1 MSEVSPR
8 NIDTSGILKLMRSG
22 GDFAR
27 LFDDGPKASPTD
39 PIKMYRGEALRK
51 TTETLVPDELVGK
64 FNTPNPKKAR
74 KYPEDFALGGKITR
88 SFETTAEDLL
98 KNAHKAHM
106 YHGKVALDLNL
117 AKGVPADKA
126 SSLFAEYAN
135 EVDDFFLK
143 EFKDLKEGRMSKE
156 RLMQLAM
163 TSMDE
168 GIFDQRGKID
178 VLETFK
184 RGNIPV
190 AASVGIGRLSKEA
203 LPRLLKGAGIAALP
217 LDLVLGANKTGLD
230 PQEEIAQ
237 AMGISPNL
245 LYNMPEEEFAQIES
259 MFRQTMAARA
269 KQDSADAQSID
280 ATVP

>member
-1 MSEVSPR
+1 MSEVRPR
-8 NIDTSGILKLMRSG
+8 NIDTSGILNLMRSG
-22 GDFAR
+22 GNFAR
-27 LFDDGPKASPTD
+27 LFDDGPKASLTD

-74 KYPEDFALGGKITR
+74 RYPEDFALGGKITR

-117 AKGVPADKA
+117 AKGVPSDKA

-190 AASVGIGRLSKEA
+190 AAGVGIGRLSKEA
-203 LPRLLKGAGIAALP
+203 LPYLLKGAGIAALP
-217 LDLVLGANKTGLD
+217 LDLVLGANKTGMD

-269 KQDSADAQSID
+269 KQDSADAQSVD

>member
-1 MSEVSPR
+1 MSEVRPR
-8 NIDTSGILKLMRSG
+8 NIDTSGILNLMRSG

-27 LFDDGPKASPTD
+27 LFDDGPKASLTD

-217 LDLVLGANKTGLD
+217 LDLVLGANKTGMD

-237 AMGISPNL
+237 AMGINPNL

-280 ATVP
+280 AAVP

>member
-1 MSEVSPR
+1 MSEVRPR

-27 LFDDGPKASPTD
+27 LFDDGPKASLTD
-39 PIKMYRGEALRK
+39 PIKMFRGEALRK

-74 KYPEDFALGGKITR
+74 RYPEDFALGGKITR

-98 KNAHKAHM
+98 KSAHKAHM
-106 YHGKVALDLNL
+106 FHGKVALDLNL

-135 EVDDFFLK
+135 EVDDFFVK
-143 EFKDLKEGRMSKE
+143 ELKDLKEGRMSKE

-178 VLETFK
+178 VSETFK

-203 LPRLLKGAGIAALP
+203 LPYLLKGAGIAALP

>member
-1 MSEVSPR
+1 MSENRPR
-8 NIDTSGILKLMRSG
+8 NIDTSGILNLMRSG
-22 GDFAR
+22 GSFAR
-27 LFDDGPKASPTD
+27 MFDDGPKASLTD

-51 TTETLVPDELVGK
+51 STETLVPDELVGK

-74 KYPEDFALGGKITR
+74 RYPEDFALGGKITR
-88 SFETTAEDLL
+88 SFETTAEDLV
-98 KNAHKAHM
+98 KKAYDAHI

-117 AKGVPADKA
+117 AKGVPSDKA

-143 EFKDLKEGRMSKE
+143 ELKDLKEGRMSKE

-190 AASVGIGRLSKEA
+190 AASVATGRAAKTA
-203 LPRLLKGAGIAALP
+203 LPYLLKGVGIAALP
-217 LDLVLGANKTGLD
+217 LDLVLGANKTGMD

-259 MFRQTMAARA
+259 MVRQTMAARA
-269 KQDSADAQSID
+269 KQNSADAQSVD

>member
-1 MSEVSPR
+1 MSENRPR
-8 NIDTSGILKLMRSG
+8 NIDTSGILNLMRSG
-22 GDFAR
+22 GSFAR
-27 LFDDGPKASPTD
+27 MFDDGPKASLTD

-51 TTETLVPDELVGK
+51 STETLVPDELVGK
-64 FNTPNPKKAR
+64 FNTPYPKKAR
-74 KYPEDFALGGKITR
+74 RYPEDFALGGKITR
-88 SFETTAEDLL
+88 SFETTAEDLV
-98 KNAHKAHM
+98 KKAYDAHI

-117 AKGVPADKA
+117 AKGVPSDKA

-143 EFKDLKEGRMSKE
+143 ELKDLKEGRMSKE

-190 AASVGIGRLSKEA
+190 AASVATGRAAKTA
-203 LPRLLKGAGIAALP
+203 LPYLLKGVGIAALP
-217 LDLVLGANKTGLD
+217 LDLVLGANKTGMD

-259 MFRQTMAARA
+259 MVRQTMAARA
-269 KQDSADAQSID
+269 KQNSADAQSVD

>member
-1 MSEVSPR
+1 MSENRPR
-8 NIDTSGILKLMRSG
+8 NIDTSGILNLMRSG
-22 GDFAR
+22 GSFAR
-27 LFDDGPKASPTD
+27 MFDDGPKASLTD

-51 TTETLVPDELVGK
+51 STETLVPDELVGK

-74 KYPEDFALGGKITR
+74 RYPEDFALGGKITR
-88 SFETTAEDLL
+88 SFETTAEDLV
-98 KNAHKAHM
+98 KKAYDAHI

-117 AKGVPADKA
+117 AKGVPSDKA

-143 EFKDLKEGRMSKE
+143 ELKDLKEGRMSKE

-190 AASVGIGRLSKEA
+190 AASVATGRAAKTA
-203 LPRLLKGAGIAALP
+203 LPYLLKGVGIAALP
-217 LDLVLGANKTGLD
+217 LDLVLGANKTGMD

-237 AMGISPNL
+237 DMGISPNL

-259 MFRQTMAARA
+259 MVRQTMAARA
-269 KQDSADAQSID
+269 KQNSADAQSVD